1 MMISIGFKN
10 YVSLERI
17 VAIVSPHTK
26 PIKNMINGARE
37 SGKLVDATMGKKT
50 KSVIVTNSDHIIL
63 SSNLPD
69 TIVNRTQNLEEW
81 DKSNESENSQQMG
94 R

>member
-1 MMISIGFKN
+1 MMISIGYKN

-17 VAIVSPHTK
+17 VSIITPYSK
-26 PIKNMINGARE
+26 PIKNMINSARE
-37 SGKLVDATMGKKT
+37 KGKLIDITMGKKT

-69 TIVNRTQNLEEW
+69 TIVHRVQTLANKTIKTEDDQ
-81 DKSNESENSQQMG
+81 
-94 R
+94 